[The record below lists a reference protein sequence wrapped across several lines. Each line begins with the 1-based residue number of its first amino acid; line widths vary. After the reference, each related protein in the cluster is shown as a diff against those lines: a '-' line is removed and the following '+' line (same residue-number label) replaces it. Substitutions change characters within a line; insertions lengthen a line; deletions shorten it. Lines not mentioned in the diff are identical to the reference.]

1 MVLDRRERG
10 RSVWCPCVLVGP
22 LRPCRCLCCL
32 RASGARCRHHLHGH
46 LRFYLGCHGVLGAGV
61 RCLGLQMGSRRVL
74 PDPDGDVALGVG
86 GRHACLCGNPYF
98 VGTGASH
105 TLPKKDGL
113 PFFLRAPC
121 ALDPAR
127 PLRPLLRR
135 ALLSSGSP
143 RARRCLA
150 SSDLGAV
157 SRAGANQSLALY
169 ALSDLGAA
177 RRTALIVTESL
188 LEKNIHASFRIVI
201 ITKTS

>member
-1 MVLDRRERG
+1 MG
-10 RSVWCPCVLVGP
+10 RYYGVTWF
-22 LRPCRCLCCL
+22 LC
-32 RASGARCRHHLHGH
+32 
-46 LRFYLGCHGVLGAGV
+46 
-61 RCLGLQMGSRRVL
+61 
-74 PDPDGDVALGVG
+74 
-86 GRHACLCGNPYF
+86 
-98 VGTGASH
+98 
-105 TLPKKDGL
+105 
-113 PFFLRAPC
+113 FFLRAPC

-169 ALSDLGAA
+169 ALVSSDLGAA

-188 LEKNIHASFRIVI
+188 LEK
-201 ITKTS
+201 KTFMQVFVL

>member
-1 MVLDRRERG
+1 
-10 RSVWCPCVLVGP
+10 
-22 LRPCRCLCCL
+22 
-32 RASGARCRHHLHGH
+32 
-46 LRFYLGCHGVLGAGV
+46 
-61 RCLGLQMGSRRVL
+61 MGSRRVL

-113 PFFLRAPC
+113 PFFLRAPY

-127 PLRPLLRR
+127 PLRPPLRR

-188 LEKNIHASFRIVI
+188 LEKKYPCKFSYCNNHENKLNSLG
-201 ITKTS
+201 